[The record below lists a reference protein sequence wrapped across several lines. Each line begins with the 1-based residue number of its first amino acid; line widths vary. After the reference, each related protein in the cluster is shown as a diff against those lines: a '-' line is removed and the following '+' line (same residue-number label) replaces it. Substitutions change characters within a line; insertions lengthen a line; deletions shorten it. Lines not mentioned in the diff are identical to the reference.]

1 MEQRNAG
8 SKGSTS
14 EKKREVWWA
23 GELGMSQKELVGLEL
38 SLEGWVGLD
47 R

>member
-1 MEQRNAG
+1 MEQKMLVLRVAQV
-8 SKGSTS
+8 KR
-14 EKKREVWWA
+14 REVWWA